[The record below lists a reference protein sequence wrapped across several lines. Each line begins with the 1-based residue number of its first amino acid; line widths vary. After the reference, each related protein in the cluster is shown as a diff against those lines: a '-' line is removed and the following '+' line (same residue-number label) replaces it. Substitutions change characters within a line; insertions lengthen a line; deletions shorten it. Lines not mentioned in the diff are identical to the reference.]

1 MAGIFVLEEES
12 EFLTFTKFNNKQQ
25 NTQLMKKIVVIGG
38 GTGAF
43 TVLRGLKHYT
53 NRLAAIVSMFDSGG
67 STGRLRD
74 EFGFLPPG
82 DVRRCILA
90 LAPETEKTKILR
102 ELLSYRFSKGEGL
115 NKHNFGNLWL
125 TALRDVIGNE
135 LGAIDYLSNL
145 FNISGRVLPVTL
157 DNSHLCAEF
166 TDGTIVKGETN
177 IDIPKHDGSLRI
189 SRLFLEPPAHALAA
203 SLDAVEDADL
213 VVIGPGDLY
222 TSLMPNFL
230 VTGMKEALAATS
242 AKKVFVCN
250 VMTKWGETHGFTASD
265 FLREVQKYAG
275 AVNAMV
281 VNTKN
286 ASHTLLER
294 YNQENAF
301 PVLVDRE
308 NIKTELIEADLL
320 NEQEIVR
327 HDSYKLAKVLIGL

>member
-1 MAGIFVLEEES
+1 
-12 EFLTFTKFNNKQQ
+12 
-25 NTQLMKKIVVIGG
+25 MKKIVVIGG

-53 NRLAAIVSMFDSGG
+53 NKLTAIVSMFDSGG

-102 ELLSYRFSKGEGL
+102 ELLSYRFTKGEGL

-135 LGAIDYLSNL
+135 LGAIEYLSNL
-145 FNISGRVLPVTL
+145 FNISGRVLPVTM
-157 DNSHLCAEF
+157 DNSHLCAELS
-166 TDGTIVKGETN
+166 TGTIIRGETN
-177 IDIPKHDGSLRI
+177 IDVPKYDGSLRI
-189 SRLFLEPPAHALAA
+189 NKLFLEPSAHALAA
-203 SLDAVEDADL
+203 SLEAVEDADL

-230 VTGMKEALAATS
+230 VKGMKEALSCSS

-250 VMTKWGETHGFTASD
+250 VMTKWGETHDFTASN
-265 FLREVQKYAG
+265 FLNEVQKYAG
-275 AVNAMV
+275 SVDALVA
-281 VNTKN
+281 NTKE
-286 ASHTLLER
+286 ASLELLER
-294 YNQENAF
+294 YAHEKAF
-301 PVLVDRE
+301 PVRIDRE
-308 NIKTELIEADLL
+308 KINLPIIEADMI

-327 HDSYKLAKVLIGL
+327 HDSFKLAKVLIGL